1 MGNNDDRR
9 THRSTLPTDRSPST
23 VRRTI
28 RRHVDHNRPVDRG
41 AGDQRRGD
49 NDQSARFVR
58 NAYVANSKAP
68 AHVSGAMHHRRA
80 PPTVDWPRHRGGEL
94 SREPDEPITPFPRLD
109 AAVDALAPVEMDT
122 LHPDIAQLCC
132 EVHVPTQFP
141 TRMWDCEGS
150 LRHDVA
156 AALVSMAR
164 WVGYARNPS
173 LDGVVR
179 LSYPDQSTWVTRE
192 KATLIRNDGD
202 YISDHDGVNV
212 DVALRV
218 DQRVARGEAGVSHPI
233 EFNIITQNLEGLCS
247 KSRRH
252 DSILAK
258 LGAWFRP
265 YVRRGTLL
273 VAQELVL
280 QLKAGEVVQK
290 ATLDR
295 HLSTL
300 LETLQDV
307 GDHVAQSTNPDVQL
321 EGETDGYTGCVIY
334 DRAVWERR
342 QVVVIRRD
350 GSSKCSNAYLMQH
363 REEPACCIWLVNIH
377 LRAVDFRASRE
388 YVNEI
393 HADELTHILLSVLQ
407 HNNMRYPVYLC
418 GDFNNPDSKHA
429 LVRRVLTTLQTAAKT
444 MVVGD

>member
-1 MGNNDDRR
+1 MRNNDDRS
-9 THRSTLPTDRSPST
+9 THRSTLPTDRSPPST
-23 VRRTI
+23 VR
-28 RRHVDHNRPVDRG
+28 
-41 AGDQRRGD
+41 
-49 NDQSARFVR
+49 VR
-58 NAYVANSKAP
+58 SAYVANSMAP
-68 AHVSGAMHHRRA
+68 AHLSGAMRHRRA

-150 LRHDVA
+150 RHDVA

-164 WVGYARNPS
+164 WMGYARNPS

-192 KATLIRNDGD
+192 MATLVRNDGD

-273 VAQELVL
+273 VTQELVL
-280 QLKAGEVVQK
+280 QLKAGEAVQK

-295 HLSTL
+295 HLATL
-300 LETLQDV
+300 LATLQDV

-377 LRAVDFRASRE
+377 LKAVDFRASRE